1 MKQFKNEHRNRY
13 YGLRVGDTIT
23 EHGRT
28 GVVAEY
34 SGWDNN
40 RVSVSFEGEA
50 VFQSVVAEWCTVIER
65 VENKTLL
72 YRYEVRNYSE
82 QYTPE
87 LELKEYLVV
96 KSTKCGFWI
105 RIYGM
110 HGPLKFVLSGSGKR
124 FAHTTPEL
132 AMEYLK
138 ARRKL
143 YAAMLNTQIARNEKV
158 LELIKD
164 L

>member
-23 EHGRT
+23 ELGRT

-40 RVSVSFEGEA
+40 RVAVCFEGETI
-50 VFQSVVAEWCTVIER
+50 FQSVVAEWCTVAER
-65 VENKTLL
+65 VEHKTLL
-72 YRYEVRNYSE
+72 YRYEIRNYSE
-82 QYTPE
+82 HYTPE
-87 LELKEYLVV
+87 LELKEYLAV

-105 RIYGM
+105 RSHGM
-110 HGPLKFVLSGSGKR
+110 YGPLKFVLSGSGKR
-124 FAHTTPEL
+124 FANTTIEL
-132 AMEYLK
+132 AMQYLR

-143 YAAMLNTQIARNEKV
+143 YAGMLWWNIEKNEMV